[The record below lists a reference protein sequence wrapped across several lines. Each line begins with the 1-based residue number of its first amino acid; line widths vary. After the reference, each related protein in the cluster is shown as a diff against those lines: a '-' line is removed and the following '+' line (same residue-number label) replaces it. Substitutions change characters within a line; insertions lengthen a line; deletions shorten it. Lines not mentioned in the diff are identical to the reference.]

1 MSTLFSPYNLRDV
14 QFSNRITV
22 APMCQ
27 YSAVDGTPGDW
38 HLMHLGHLAISGA
51 GLLICEATGVS
62 PEGRI
67 TPDCTGLYSDENEA
81 AFAKLVAFCR
91 SISPVRMGIQLGHA
105 GRKGSTRAPWLD
117 GGPLTA
123 EEGAWETPAPS
134 PVPYLDSWDAPREM
148 DAIELEQV
156 KTDFVASTRRAAR
169 VGFELVEIHMAH
181 GYLLHQ
187 FLSPITNQRTDEY
200 GGDLEGR
207 MRYPLEIFEAVRGE
221 FPSERP
227 VTVRVSASDW
237 IEGGWDLDQSEELSK
252 RLRDLGCD
260 LIHVSS
266 GGLDQRQRI
275 LTGPGYQI
283 GMSERI
289 RRAVGIPT
297 MAVGEITNA
306 IQAETIIRSGQ
317 ADAVALARGLLWDP
331 RWVWKAAVELGAEI
345 DLPAPYARANPAL
358 RAKPFVKRS

>member
-1 MSTLFSPYNLRDV
+1 MSTLFSPYNLRDF
-14 QFSNRITV
+14 QFSNRIAV

-27 YSAVDGTPGDW
+27 YSAIDGTPGDW
-38 HLMHLGHLAISGA
+38 HMMHLGHLAISGA

-81 AFAKLVAFCR
+81 AFAKLIAFCR
-91 SISPVRMGIQLGHA
+91 SISPVRMGIQLGHS
-105 GRKGSTRAPWLD
+105 GRKGSTRAPWFD
-117 GGPLTA
+117 GGPLTL

-134 PVPYLDSWDAPREM
+134 SVPYLESWDSPREM
-148 DAIELEQV
+148 DAHELEQL
-156 KTDFVASTRRAAR
+156 KADFVASTRRAAR
-169 VGFELVEIHMAH
+169 AGFELVEIHMAH

-200 GGDLEGR
+200 GGDLECR
-207 MRYPLEIFEAVRGE
+207 MRYPLEVFEAVRGE

-227 VTVRVSASDW
+227 VTARISASDW
-237 IEGGWDLDQSEELSK
+237 IEGGWDLDQSEELSRQLK
-252 RLRDLGCD
+252 DLGCD
-260 LIHVSS
+260 MIHVSS

-275 LTGPGYQI
+275 LTGAGYQI

-306 IQAETIIRSGQ
+306 VQAETIIRSGQ

-331 RWVWKAAVELGAEI
+331 RWVWKAAVELGAEL